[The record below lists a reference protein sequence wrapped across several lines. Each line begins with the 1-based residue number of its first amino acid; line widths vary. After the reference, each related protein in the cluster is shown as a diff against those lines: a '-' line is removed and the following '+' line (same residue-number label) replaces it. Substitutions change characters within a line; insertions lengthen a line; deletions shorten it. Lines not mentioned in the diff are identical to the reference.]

1 VLKEC
6 ATFDNSHSL
15 SNVTASEPIY
25 SIGAVSRMLGVPSA
39 TLRAWEE
46 RYGAVVPERSDGGQ
60 RLYTRTQIE
69 QLQFVQGSMHA
80 GASAA
85 DAHRVLAERVAH
97 GQGYVAPDQGDRVLV
112 LLAERDPFAAELTEY
127 LLRTEGYEV
136 ILALDA
142 AEAERLHEAR
152 EPAIVV
158 LDLMISGGRGVAL
171 CKKLAE
177 QGARIIALSSVPQRD
192 RAVEAGADAFLRKP
206 LEPLQLVSAVRDLL
220 GTSALRANESARSAS

>member
-1 VLKEC
+1 M
-6 ATFDNSHSL
+6 T
-15 SNVTASEPIY
+15 TSEPIY
-25 SIGAVSRMLGVPSA
+25 SIGAVSRMLGVPTA

-46 RYGAVVPERSDGGQ
+46 RYGAVVPDRSDGGQ

-69 QLQFVQGSMHA
+69 QLQFVQGSMQA

-85 DAHRVLAERVAH
+85 DAHRVLADRIAQ

-127 LLRTEGYEV
+127 LLRTEGFEV

-142 AEAERLHEAR
+142 TESERLYEDR

-158 LDLMISGGRGVAL
+158 VDLMISGGRGVAL
-171 CKKLAE
+171 CKTLAAR
-177 QGARIIALSSVPQRD
+177 GARIIAVSSVPQRN

-220 GTSALRANESARSAS
+220 GTSALRASESARSTS

>member
-1 VLKEC
+1 M
-6 ATFDNSHSL
+6 AP
-15 SNVTASEPIY
+15 SEPIY
-25 SIGAVSRMLGVPSA
+25 SIGAVSRMLGVPTA

-69 QLQFVQGSMHA
+69 QLQFVQGSMQA

-85 DAHRVLAERVAH
+85 DAHRVLTERVAQ

-112 LLAERDPFAAELTEY
+112 LLAERDPFAAELAEY
-127 LLRTEGYEV
+127 LLRTEGFEV

-142 AEAERLHEAR
+142 AESERLYEAR

-158 LDLMISGGRGVAL
+158 LDLMISGGRGVEL

-177 QGARIIALSSVPQRD
+177 QGARIIAVSSVPQRN
-192 RAVEAGADAFLRKP
+192 RAVDAGADAFLRKP

>member
-1 VLKEC
+1 M
-6 ATFDNSHSL
+6 AT
-15 SNVTASEPIY
+15 SEPIY
-25 SIGAVSRMLGVPSA
+25 SIGAVSRMLGVPAA

-46 RYGAVVPERSDGGQ
+46 RYGAVVPDRSDGGQ

-69 QLQFVQGSMHA
+69 QLQFVQGSMQT

-85 DAHRVLAERVAH
+85 DAHRVLADRIAQ
-97 GQGYVAPDQGDRVLV
+97 GQGYVAPNQAGRPLV

-127 LLRTEGYEV
+127 LLRTEGFEV

-142 AEAERLHEAR
+142 TESERLYEDR

-158 LDLMISGGRGVAL
+158 VDLMISGGRGVAL
-171 CKKLAE
+171 CRTLAA
-177 QGARIIALSSVPQRD
+177 QGARIIAVSSVPQRA

-220 GTSALRANESARSAS
+220 GTSALRASESARSTS

>member
-1 VLKEC
+1 M
-6 ATFDNSHSL
+6 S
-15 SNVTASEPIY
+15 ASEPIY

-46 RYGAVVPERSDGGQ
+46 RYGAIVPERSDGGQ

-69 QLQFVQGSMHA
+69 QLQFVRGSMDA

-85 DAHRVLAERVAH
+85 DAHRILAERIAE

-142 AEAERLHEAR
+142 AESERVYADR

-158 LDLMISGGRGVAL
+158 VDLMISGGRGVDL
-171 CKKLAE
+171 CKKLAA
-177 QGARIIALSSVPQRD
+177 QGARIIAVSSVPQRA

-220 GTSALRANESARSAS
+220 GTSALRANESARSTS

>member
-1 VLKEC
+1 M
-6 ATFDNSHSL
+6 TP
-15 SNVTASEPIY
+15 SEPIY
-25 SIGAVSRMLGVPSA
+25 SIGAVSRMLDVPTA

-46 RYGAVVPERSDGGQ
+46 RYGAVVPDRSDGGQ

-69 QLQFVQGSMHA
+69 QLQFVQGSMQA

-85 DAHRVLAERVAH
+85 DAHRVLADRIAQ

-112 LLAERDPFAAELTEY
+112 LLVERDPFAAELTEY
-127 LLRTEGYEV
+127 LLRTEGFEV

-142 AEAERLHEAR
+142 AESERLYEDRA
-152 EPAIVV
+152 PAIVV
-158 LDLMISGGRGVAL
+158 VDLMISGGRGVEL
-171 CKKLAE
+171 CTKLAA
-177 QGARIIALSSVPQRD
+177 QGARIVAVSSVPQRD

-220 GTSALRANESARSAS
+220 GTSALRASESARSAS